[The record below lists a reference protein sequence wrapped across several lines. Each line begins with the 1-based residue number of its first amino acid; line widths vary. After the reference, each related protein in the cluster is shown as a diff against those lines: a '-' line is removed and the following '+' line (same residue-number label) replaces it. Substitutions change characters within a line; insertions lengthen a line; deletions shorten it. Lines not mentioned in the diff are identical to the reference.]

1 MIFSTYI
8 PPQRDWDLMAYRTNN
23 GKRRWRGF
31 TLIELLVVM
40 VIIASLL
47 AIAVPRY
54 FRSLDH
60 SKEVILLQDLAIM
73 RDALDQY
80 YEDRGRYPD
89 TLVQL
94 ADDRYIRR
102 IPVDPITKSSETWVT
117 MSRDGGDVAGV
128 YDVHSGADGVSSS
141 GTPFSEL

>member
-1 MIFSTYI
+1 
-8 PPQRDWDLMAYRTNN
+8 MAYRTNS
-23 GKRRWRGF
+23 GRRARRGF

-47 AIAVPRY
+47 AIAMPRY

-60 SKEVILLQDLAIM
+60 SKEVILLQDLAVM

-89 TLVQL
+89 TLLQL
-94 ADDRYIRR
+94 ADDRYIRKV
-102 IPVDPITKSSETWVT
+102 PVDPITKSADTWVAT
-117 MSRDGGDVAGV
+117 SRSEDDVAGI

-141 GTPFSEL
+141 GIPFSEL

>member
-1 MIFSTYI
+1 MRF
-8 PPQRDWDLMAYRTNN
+8 
-23 GKRRWRGF
+23 GKIIRRGF

-60 SKEVILLQDLAIM
+60 SKEVVLLQDLAVM
-73 RDALDQY
+73 RDALDQF
-80 YEDRGRYPD
+80 YEDRGEYPETLLDLETERY
-89 TLVQL
+89 LRKV
-94 ADDRYIRR
+94 
-102 IPVDPITKSSETWVT
+102 PVDPMTKSAETWVVANHP
-117 MSRDGGDVAGV
+117 DGSIPGI
-128 YDVHSGADGVSSS
+128 YNVHSGAEGTSEN

>member
-1 MIFSTYI
+1 MVYRIDSGDRFS
-8 PPQRDWDLMAYRTNN
+8 
-23 GKRRWRGF
+23 RGF

-54 FRSLDH
+54 FHSLDH
-60 SKEVILLQDLAIM
+60 SKEVVLLQDLAVM

-80 YEDRGRYPD
+80 FEDRGRYPE

-94 ADDRYIRR
+94 SEDRYIRK
-102 IPVDPITKSSETWVT
+102 IPVDPITKSAATWT
-117 MSRDGGDVAGV
+117 LSTRDTNGLSGI
-128 YDVHSGADGVSSS
+128 YDVHSGAKGLSSN
-141 GTPFSEL
+141 GKPFAEF

>member
-1 MIFSTYI
+1 
-8 PPQRDWDLMAYRTNN
+8 MAYRTKS
-23 GKRRWRGF
+23 GKRRRRGF

-54 FRSLDH
+54 FRSLNH
-60 SKEVILLQDLAIM
+60 SKEVILMQDLAVM

-94 ADDRYIRR
+94 ADDRYIRK
-102 IPVDPITKSSETWVT
+102 IPVDPITKSSETWVAT
-117 MSRDGGDVAGV
+117 SRDEDEVAGIF
-128 YDVHSGADGVSSS
+128 DVHSGANGVSSS

>member
-1 MIFSTYI
+1 M
-8 PPQRDWDLMAYRTNN
+8 Q
-23 GKRRWRGF
+23 RGF

-47 AIAVPRY
+47 SIAVPRY

-60 SKEVILLQDLAIM
+60 AKEVVLLQDLAVI

-94 ADDRYIRR
+94 TDDRYIRK
-102 IPVDPITKSSETWVT
+102 IPVDPITKSAETWVT
-117 MSRDGGDVAGV
+117 TNRGEGDIDGIFDI
-128 YDVHSGADGVSSS
+128 HSGADGVNSD
-141 GTPFSEL
+141 GIPFAEL

>member
-1 MIFSTYI
+1 
-8 PPQRDWDLMAYRTNN
+8 MAFLTSI
-23 GKRRWRGF
+23 GKRGRRGF

-60 SKEVILLQDLAIM
+60 SKEVILSQDLAVM

-80 YEDRGRYPD
+80 FADRGHYPD

-94 ADDRYIRR
+94 ADDRYIRK
-102 IPVDPITKSSETWVT
+102 IPVDPITKSSETWVA
-117 MSRDGGDVAGV
+117 MSHDDGDIAGI

-141 GTPFSEL
+141 GTPFSEF

>member
-1 MIFSTYI
+1 MVCRIDAGNKMS
-8 PPQRDWDLMAYRTNN
+8 
-23 GKRRWRGF
+23 RGF

-54 FRSLDH
+54 FHSLDH
-60 SKEVILLQDLAIM
+60 SKEVVLLQDLAVM

-80 YEDRGRYPD
+80 FEDRGRYPE

-94 ADDRYIRR
+94 SEDRYIRKV
-102 IPVDPITKSSETWVT
+102 PVDPITKSADTWTVT
-117 MSRDGGDVAGV
+117 NRDTEGLSGI
-128 YDVHSGADGVSSS
+128 YDVHSGAEGLSSD
-141 GTPFSEL
+141 GTPFAEF